1 MLSNGFAGINLSP
14 TPVPSADGS
23 YNVKLSPAEWNIF
36 QENQAKASSQSQDT
50 PPGENEISVS
60 IDDSGNY
67 VLILTP
73 GQYKMVQSSFT
84 GINVKPTTD
93 KSGKMTFVLNDRQW
107 QQFQANQAK
116 AAGQQGKP
124 DELSADGGMDVGKVK
139 IPDFNTEAERKQREV
154 GKLNVEGL
162 SEQNKPKPKETRQVG
177 KLGNVEFQK
186 DEQATVGS
194 PKTVKKLKTPN
205 LERKDEPAPKPT
217 KKVGKLNNPFE
228 KKS

>member
-1 MLSNGFAGINLSP
+1 
-14 TPVPSADGS
+14 
-23 YNVKLSPAEWNIF
+23 
-36 QENQAKASSQSQDT
+36 
-50 PPGENEISVS
+50 
-60 IDDSGNY
+60 
-67 VLILTP
+67 
-73 GQYKMVQSSFT
+73 MVQSSFT

-154 GKLNVEGL
+154 GKLNVEVA
-162 SEQNKPKPKETRQVG
+162 KPKAESMK
-177 KLGNVEFQK
+177 
-186 DEQATVGS
+186 
-194 PKTVKKLKTPN
+194 
-205 LERKDEPAPKPT
+205 RKDEPAPKPT

-228 KKS
+228 KKSSAPPPSRKGPGKVSSRFGNKFGGSGLQNDGGSEVLKSSMTESKRAVRGPSRRAPSSNPVKNLEQRKDVSKDD